1 MKPNKTK
8 TTENSITQE
17 TAASLKSAQFFNDQN
32 TVVSTVWGS
41 QYKSGVPCN
50 NYYQRL
56 PWAAVWQHV
65 ILLSGRLLLYAP
77 MLLAENRTLASHA
90 QSKLQGNKWFCECN

>member
-1 MKPNKTK
+1 MKLNKTK
-8 TTENSITQE
+8 TTENSIPQE

-56 PWAAVWQHV
+56 P
-65 ILLSGRLLLYAP
+65 
-77 MLLAENRTLASHA
+77 
-90 QSKLQGNKWFCECN
+90 